1 MHSPTLRVTATK
13 RAERSHDTRRAEMNI
28 ANLITLLR
36 FPLLVGVVLLLYLG
50 GTVGQRIAAP
60 LIVVLIL
67 MDSLDGI
74 VARRRQEQTLL
85 GSALDIAADRAVEI
99 VLWVTYAHLGLI
111 PMVIPMTVVIRG
123 TLTDSIRS
131 VALQH
136 GHSAYGMMRSLWGR
150 WLVASPPMRT
160 GYAIVKAVAFTLL
173 ALALGLKTGGRG
185 GWHRV
190 WTTAS
195 AFSWIALALCLVRGV
210 PVLVEAPRL
219 FQSAAFQGEHG
230 APPQVTER

>member
-1 MHSPTLRVTATK
+1 
-13 RAERSHDTRRAEMNI
+13 MNI

-50 GTVGQRIAAP
+50 GTVGQLIAAP

-136 GHSAYGMMRSLWGR
+136 GHSAYGMMRSPWGR

-160 GYAIVKAVAFTLL
+160 GYAVVKAIAFTLL
-173 ALALGLKTGGRG
+173 ALALGLETRGRG
-185 GWHRV
+185 AWRGV
-190 WTTAS
+190 WAAAS

-219 FQSAAFQGEHG
+219 FRSAAFQGEHG
-230 APPQVTER
+230 APHQVTKR